1 MKINSITEKS
11 DRITILV
18 NGSYEYNIPKREY
31 DREIDGVSDW
41 IHQLLEK
48 KWADKDSL
56 YKVGALLSRH
66 TKDSK
71 IDWESTFYMVERMFF
86 IREIQGQEKLKSDGP
101 EIIGS
106 VEIHS
111 SKSIHDSMMRTIEI
125 GRETHTEE
133 NKILMNERVQA
144 NMKKY
149 RFK

>member
-1 MKINSITEKS
+1 MNITSITEKS

-18 NGSYEYNIPKREY
+18 NGSFDYNIPKREY
-31 DREIDGVSDW
+31 DADIEGISDW

-48 KWADKDSL
+48 TWADKDSL
-56 YKVGALLSRH
+56 YKVGALLSKH

-71 IDWESTFYMVERMFF
+71 IDWKSTFYTVERMFF
-86 IREIQGQEKLKSDGP
+86 IREIQDQEKLKSDGP
-101 EIIGS
+101 EIIGG

-111 SKSIHDSMMRTIEI
+111 SKSIHDSIMRTIEI

-133 NKILMNERVQA
+133 NKILMNESVQA

>member
-1 MKINSITEKS
+1 MNITSITEKS

-18 NGSYEYNIPKREY
+18 NGSYEYDIPKREY

-86 IREIQGQEKLKSDGP
+86 ILEIQDQEKLKSDGP
-101 EIIGS
+101 EIIGG

-133 NKILMNERVQA
+133 NKIIMNKSVQA

>member
-1 MKINSITEKS
+1 MNITSITEKS

-56 YKVGALLSRH
+56 YKVGALLSKH

-71 IDWESTFYMVERMFF
+71 IIWRSTFYMVERMFF
-86 IREIQGQEKLKSDGP
+86 IREIQDQDELKSNGP
-101 EIIGS
+101 EVIGS
-106 VEIHS
+106 VEIRS
-111 SKSIHDSMMRTIEI
+111 SKSIHDGIMRTIEI

-133 NKILMNERVQA
+133 NKILMNELVQA

>member
-1 MKINSITEKS
+1 MNITSITEKN

-18 NGSYEYNIPKREY
+18 NGSYEYDIPKREY

-71 IDWESTFYMVERMFF
+71 IDWKSSFYMVERMFF
-86 IREIQGQEKLKSDGP
+86 IREIQDQEELKSDGP

-111 SKSIHDSMMRTIEI
+111 SNSIHESIMRTIEI

-133 NKILMNERVQA
+133 NKRLMNQCVKTS
-144 NMKKY
+144 MKKY
-149 RFK
+149 YFK